1 MAITVAKYTF
11 GSWLRKGIASNIN
24 EPDNLGSGN
33 SPVKERAT
41 VPVDISVNAT
51 AVHKDFALLGP
62 GDIIGIKIKE
72 LLVRTEPLD
81 HITDFEPNYLPF
93 IEFYFEDFA
102 WCYTPAKAN
111 GDKLRPWIAL
121 IVLKQSD
128 NEDEQEFTKDV
139 TRFPLPTVKVKSA
152 ASLPPHK
159 QTWAWAHVHTN
170 EGHESDS
177 EFEEFLKSLHNL
189 NEPNADKII
198 CRLMCPR
205 RLEAN
210 SAYRAFVV
218 PAFET
223 GRMAGLNQETT
234 NIDAQQPSWNEAS
247 GNVEFPIYHEWFFR
261 TGENEDF
268 ESLVELLEP
277 RVMDSRVG
285 IRDIDGSEP
294 GFGMTEGT
302 DIGAILPSTE
312 NQEIIGMEGA
322 LKAPTTKSRPETL
335 NLTKPFFGQLE
346 SILNFPAE
354 LAAQTNNSTDPV
366 VSPPIYGENHARH
379 HELDINNS
387 GWLHRLNKDPRL
399 RTSSGFGTNV
409 IQKNQEDYMARA
421 WAQVQKIL
429 EANKKINL
437 AAFAMTFATRI
448 HENFISQLPPEKTIT
463 FLAPLLT
470 KVKGSPNTL
479 HNQMQES
486 LLPTTAVSAS
496 FRRIMRPRGVFF
508 KKLQKAAPG
517 FNHSSLIQD
526 LNEGKISPAPPK
538 PLPAGIDTVDNV
550 NESLP
555 AASFSPFLRWLLQN
569 RLLLLIIALVLLLLM
584 GLFTGAWLI
593 VIILAL
599 AVVAAYIYS
608 GRFAKF
614 LNQAEVMNDPAK
626 LAEVIKNAEP
636 QPSFSFTETDPV
648 VPPPASGGGTTVGQ
662 TSGTSSN
669 EPDAFIFN
677 TVTYHTPAGP
687 GQDSVEAKNFRAAAV
702 QLNSRLAIKAPEK
715 TRQRFDLAN
724 AQIKLHAAVDP
735 KTVFPKQLA
744 TLVYF
749 SFNPTW
755 LLQPENLVPAMAYP
769 DFEDPMYAK
778 LRDISSELLIPN
790 LELIPR
796 NTISLLVTNPEFI
809 ESYMVGLNHE
819 FGKELLW
826 REYPTDKRGSYF
838 RQFWDVKGIIN
849 NESGLTKEQ
858 LTEKYK
864 DIKPLDTW
872 ASVSHLGKHNN
883 RAIQNQNEN
892 EQDPNKKQVV
902 LVVRGD
908 LLKKYPQTI
917 IYAQKARIYRDKNGN
932 PKPSHEPVIVEVET
946 AAQMAEEIKFPLFK
960 AEIDPDFKFF
970 GFDLTIEKAMGDDDP
985 QTASD
990 DWGYFFVIQQIPGD
1004 PRFGMDT
1011 QFSPD
1016 DDPSTPIT
1024 WDDLSWDKYPEGEEF
1039 IKTDALPNST
1049 FVPGGAGENRSQW
1062 GINSAMM
1069 AYILY
1074 QKPVMIAIHAK
1085 EMLEGL

>member
-11 GSWLRKGIASNIN
+11 GSWLRKGIASSIN
-24 EPDNLGSGN
+24 EPDHLGAGTSG
-33 SPVKERAT
+33 VKERAT
-41 VPVDISVNAT
+41 VPVDISVNAQPI
-51 AVHKDFALLGP
+51 HKDFALLGP
-62 GDIIGIKIKE
+62 GDVIGINPK
-72 LLVRTEPLD
+72 LVVRTEPLNW
-81 HITDFEPNYLPF
+81 ITDFEPNYLPF
-93 IEFYFEDFA
+93 IEFYEEDFA
-102 WCYTPAKAN
+102 WRYTPARPS

-128 NEDEQEFTKDV
+128 NEDEQEFAKED
-139 TRFPLPTVKVKSA
+139 RRLPLPTVTVKSA
-152 ASLPPHK
+152 SSLPPHT
-159 QTWAWAHVHTN
+159 QIWAWVHVHTN

-177 EFEEFLKSLHNL
+177 EFEAFLKSLHNL
-189 NEPNADKII
+189 NDPNADKII

-223 GRMAGLNQETT
+223 GRMAGLGQETT
-234 NIDAQQPSWNEAS
+234 NIDAQQPSWNES
-247 GNVEFPIYHEWFFR
+247 SDGVEFPVYYEWFFR

-277 RVMDSRVG
+277 RKMDSRVG
-285 IRDIDGSEP
+285 IRDMDGSEP

-302 DIGAILPSTE
+302 DIGAIIPSTV
-312 NQEIIGMEGA
+312 NQEIIGLEGA
-322 LKAPTTKSRPETL
+322 LKAPTTKSRPEVL

-379 HELDINNS
+379 HELDINNN
-387 GWLHRLNKDPRL
+387 GWLHHLNKDPRL
-399 RTSSGFGTNV
+399 RVPSGFGTNV

-437 AAFAMTFATRI
+437 AAFAMMFATKI
-448 HENFISQLPPEKTIT
+448 QENFISKLEPEKTIT

-479 HNQMQES
+479 HYQMEES
-486 LLPTTAVSAS
+486 RLPTTAVSAS

-508 KKLQKAAPG
+508 KKLQKADTR
-517 FNHSSLIQD
+517 FNHTSLLQD

-538 PLPAGIDTVDNV
+538 PLPAGIDTVDKI

-555 AASFSPFLRWLLQN
+555 ANSFSPFLHWLLKN
-569 RLLLLIIALVLLLLM
+569 RLLLLIIALILLLLV
-584 GLFTGAWLI
+584 GLFTGAWLVVI
-593 VIILAL
+593 VL
-599 AVVAAYIYS
+599 AVASVAAYIYL
-608 GRFAKF
+608 GRWAKF
-614 LNQAEVMNDPAK
+614 LNQAEVMSDPAK
-626 LAEVIKNAEP
+626 LAEAIKNTAP

-648 VPPPASGGGTTVGQ
+648 VPAAASGGGTTVTQ
-662 TSGTSSN
+662 ANGTSSG
-669 EPDAFIFN
+669 EPDAFVFN
-677 TVTYHTPAGP
+677 TVTYHTPAGS
-687 GQDSVEAKNFRAAAV
+687 GQDSLEAKNFRAAAV
-702 QLNSRLAIKAPEK
+702 KLNSRLAVKAPEK
-715 TRQRFDLAN
+715 TRQRFDLVN
-724 AQIKLHAAVDP
+724 AQTKLRAAVDP
-735 KTVFPKQLA
+735 RTVFPKQLA

-796 NTISLLVTNPEFI
+796 NTISILVTNPEFI

-838 RQFWDVKGIIN
+838 RQFWEVKGIIN

-864 DIKPLDTW
+864 DIKPLDIWTS
-872 ASVSHLGKHNN
+872 ASRLGEHSN
-883 RAIQNQNEN
+883 RLLTVKSEDA
-892 EQDPNKKQVV
+892 DDTDKRQVV

-917 IYAQKARIYRDKNGN
+917 IYAQKARIHKENGT
-932 PKPSHEPVIVEVET
+932 PKPAHEPVIVEVQT
-946 AAQMAEEIKFPLFK
+946 AAEMAEEIKFPIFK

-970 GFDLTIEKAMGDDDP
+970 GFDLTIGQAGGDDDP
-985 QTASD
+985 QTESD

-1011 QFSPD
+1011 EYSPD
-1016 DDPSTPIT
+1016 DDARTPIT
-1024 WDDLSWDKYPEGEEF
+1024 WDDLSWDKYAGGEEF
-1039 IKTDALPNST
+1039 IKTTVLPDAS
-1049 FVPGGAGENRSQW
+1049 FVPHGAGENRSQW
-1062 GINSAMM
+1062 GTNAAVM
-1069 AYILY
+1069 ACILY
-1074 QKPVMIAIHAK
+1074 QKPVMIAVHAK
-1085 EMLEGL
+1085 EILEGL